1 MFQNV
6 MSEVVFFTGVFC
18 HSLFLFPRGAASV
31 QDNLDAGQ
39 VEMQEN
45 VGVGINGGSMGA
57 APTGA
62 LSSQSS
68 ELLSDETKQLKQ
80 ILERELCSRDEISMN
95 GWAQVLCASHPRRGN
110 IWIRLY
116 FFIVSFSLALTRRTP
131 LLASGP
137 SHASIWH
144 PGTLKRCALATPTP

>member
-1 MFQNV
+1 
-6 MSEVVFFTGVFC
+6 MSEGVFFTGVFC

-68 ELLSDETKQLKQ
+68 ELLSDDTKQLQ
-80 ILERELCSRDEISMN
+80 HILERELCSREEISMN
-95 GWAQVLCASHPRRGN
+95 GWAQVLCAPHPRRCTFGLDC
-110 IWIRLY
+110 IFLLY
-116 FFIVSFSLALTRRTP
+116 LFP
-131 LLASGP
+131 L
-137 SHASIWH
+137 H
-144 PGTLKRCALATPTP
+144 